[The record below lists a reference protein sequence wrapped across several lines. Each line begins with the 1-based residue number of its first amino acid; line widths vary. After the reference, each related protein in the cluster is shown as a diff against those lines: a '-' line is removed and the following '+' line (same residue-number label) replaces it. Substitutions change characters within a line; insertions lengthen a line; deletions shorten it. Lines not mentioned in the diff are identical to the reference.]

1 MSGTIKDADI
11 LFGKPTGDEISF
23 FKFSRPPRVEGKF
36 RKPRRQMMRRVPVV
50 GSFTVYHLKGTPPT
64 PSMYLTPRHGC

>member
-36 RKPRRQMMRRVPVV
+36 RKPRRQMTSCGIVH
-50 GSFTVYHLKGTPPT
+50 GLPPEGNT
-64 PSMYLTPRHGC
+64 AYS